1 MSGGQKGTTKEAHLP
16 PPLNRFKY
24 RVLPLSRGFT
34 HMGCC
39 NGATVPRKISLT
51 LWNFGRNPP
60 QTAENAPVQIGVGV
74 SLEFDSHGASAA
86 VSRSVLRYF
95 AVTLDA
101 GARRLRPPAPGSGQS
116 LSDWPNNRRV
126 RHALAPASTSG
137 SFPPCPR
144 ERSPHGRDTPASRAR
159 CAFRP
164 PGRYPQPS

>member
-60 QTAENAPVQIGVGV
+60 QTAENAPVQIGDRK
-74 SLEFDSHGASAA
+74 STRLNSSHGYISYA
-86 VSRSVLRYF
+86 VFCLKKKI
-95 AVTLDA
+95 
-101 GARRLRPPAPGSGQS
+101 QS
-116 LSDWPNNRRV
+116 MLYQ
-126 RHALAPASTSG
+126 ATS
-137 SFPPCPR
+137 CYML
-144 ERSPHGRDTPASRAR
+144 TI
-159 CAFRP
+159 
-164 PGRYPQPS
+164 